1 MGLLE
6 KAQKHKDDDIQIVEE
21 IKEEPKDN
29 IKKTKGLLEKAKN
42 QKKKKTKKQKPE
54 KKAKKEIE
62 KTQSKKENKKEKS
75 KETKK
80 KTKKETDENKEL
92 IEEKTGFGYKGLGT
106 RRILYDKERKEY
118 FYKIIEPKL
127 NKEEKKIQDEL
138 THLFK
143 MLADINVS
151 DMEDKE
157 KEKFLEDTLN
167 QIVIDNNI
175 QFFGLN
181 KKENKEL
188 IRLFELLEDTD
199 MTYLKNEKEVKFL
212 INTLDQIVENKDNN
226 IQFLKLEEDEGNKIK
241 KVFKSIFSKNKNKEN
256 TIKKPKKQPETK
268 KDLKNKNE
276 KGLKTI
282 FTKVNKKE
290 REAQKEEIEKKSQE
304 IKDKIYYHLFK
315 DFLGYGK
322 IDIIMKDR
330 GIEDIS
336 CDGHEVPIFI
346 YHKKY
351 DEISSNVMFE
361 DEEELNSFVVRLAQI
376 CGKQISVFSPIVDG
390 KLPDGSRLQTTLA
403 RTVTRGSTFT
413 IRRFKENP
421 LTPIDLIKYK
431 SISFEMAAFFW
442 MAIENGASVLFCGG
456 TASGKTTALNA
467 LSLFIPESHKV
478 VTIEDTR
485 EINLP
490 HKNWIAGTTR
500 QGFSASDEKTG
511 KDIDMFDLIRAALR
525 QRPKVIM
532 VGEVRGK
539 EAYSLFQAM
548 STGHTAY
555 STVHASD
562 IHTLIQRLENP
573 PIELPRA
580 LLTSLEIIVFQNAVD
595 IKGKTVRRMSSV
607 TEIVKL
613 DSDTNQL
620 IFMEPYKWVSKTD
633 DRFESSGSSKV
644 LNNIRL
650 QNDWSDIELCEELE
664 KRMLV
669 LKWMV
674 EKDITDYREVGRIV
688 NLYHK
693 YPDDILKK
701 AKEEINK

>member
-6 KAQKHKDDDIQIVEE
+6 KAQEQKSKKDDIQIVEE
-21 IKEEPKDN
+21 IPEEKPT
-29 IKKTKGLLEKAKN
+29 KKQKSLLEKAKETKN
-42 QKKKKTKKQKPE
+42 KKTKKT
-54 KKAKKEIE
+54 
-62 KTQSKKENKKEKS
+62 KTIKKEK
-75 KETKK
+75 KEPEKTKDK
-80 KTKKETDENKEL
+80 KEEIKKQTKKETDKNKKI
-92 IEEKTGFGYKGLGT
+92 IEERTGFGYKGQGI
-106 RRILYDKERKEY
+106 RRIIYDEEEKEY
-118 FYKIIEPKL
+118 FYKVIEPVL
-127 NKEEKKIQDEL
+127 TDDQKEIKNEL

-143 MLADINVS
+143 MLADVNVS
-151 DMEDKE
+151 DMENEE

-167 QIVIDNNI
+167 NIV
-175 QFFGLN
+175 
-181 KKENKEL
+181 
-188 IRLFELLEDTD
+188 
-199 MTYLKNEKEVKFL
+199 
-212 INTLDQIVENKDNN
+212 KDNN
-226 IQFLKLEEDEGNKIK
+226 IDFLNLEKKKEEGEDDDK
-241 KVFKSIFSKNKNKEN
+241 KSLISFFSKKDKNKNKEE
-256 TIKKPKKQPETK
+256 TTK
-268 KDLKNKNE
+268 KDKEKSKKEKTKKEKPKEEKNKTKKQE
-276 KGLKTI
+276 KKI
-282 FTKVNKKE
+282 FSKKYNKYKDLT
-290 REAQKEEIEKKSQE
+290 KEEIEKKEEE
-304 IKDKIYYHLFK
+304 IKDKIFYHLFK

-322 IDIIMKDR
+322 IDIIMKDE

-336 CDGHEVPIFI
+336 CDGHEVPVFI

-351 DEISSNVMFE
+351 DEISSNVIFD
-361 DEEELNSFVVRLAQI
+361 DEVQLNSFVVRLAQI

-403 RTVTRGSTFT
+403 RTVTKGSTFT
-413 IRRFKENP
+413 IRKFKENP
-421 LTPIDLIKYK
+421 LTPIDLINFQ
-431 SISFEMAAFFW
+431 SISLEMGAFFW

-467 LSLFIPESHKV
+467 LSLFIPETHKI

-485 EINLP
+485 EVNLP
-490 HKNWIAGTTR
+490 HQNWIAGTTR
-500 QGFSASDEKTG
+500 QGFSAADEKTG

-580 LLTSLEIIVFQNAVD
+580 LLTSLEIIVFQNAID
-595 IKGKTVRRMSSV
+595 IKGKTVRRMTSI
-607 TEIVKL
+607 TEIIKL

-664 KRMLV
+664 KRMMILR
-669 LKWMV
+669 WMK
-674 EKDITDYREVGRIV
+674 EKDINDYREVGRIV

-693 YPDDILKK
+693 YPDDLLKK
-701 AKEEINK
+701 AKEELNS

>member
-6 KAQKHKDDDIQIVEE
+6 KAQVQKSKEKKQDIKIVNEIEIEKHE
-21 IKEEPKDN
+21 
-29 IKKTKGLLEKAKN
+29 KKSKSLLEKV
-42 QKKKKTKKQKPE
+42 KKKKNSQKVKTEKKKPSIKQKKGKIIKP
-54 KKAKKEIE
+54 KP
-62 KTQSKKENKKEKS
+62 KKEK
-75 KETKK
+75 KTD
-80 KTKKETDENKEL
+80 TKKELAIKEKDKRDPYKDME
-92 IEEKTGFGYKGLGT
+92 IVEEKTGFGYKGLGT
-106 RRILYDKERKEY
+106 RRILYNKEKNEY
-118 FYKIIEPKL
+118 LYSAIEPEL
-127 NKEEKKIQDEL
+127 NEEEKEIKKEL

-143 MLADINVS
+143 MLADVNVS
-151 DMEDKE
+151 DMENKE
-157 KEKFLEDTLN
+157 KEQFLEDTLE
-167 QIVIDNNI
+167 QIV
-175 QFFGLN
+175 
-181 KKENKEL
+181 
-188 IRLFELLEDTD
+188 
-199 MTYLKNEKEVKFL
+199 
-212 INTLDQIVENKDNN
+212 KDNN
-226 IQFLKLEEDEGNKIK
+226 IQFLN
-241 KVFKSIFSKNKNKEN
+241 F
-256 TIKKPKKQPETK
+256 KPKKDTKKEENKKTEDNEEKDEEKKGLKSLFSKKNKDKTETK
-268 KDLKNKNE
+268 KVEKTNDDKKQEKNGLFSVFSKKDNKYKDL
-276 KGLKTI
+276 T
-282 FTKVNKKE
+282 
-290 REAQKEEIEKKSQE
+290 KEEIDKKVQE
-304 IKDKIYYHLFK
+304 IKDKIFYHIFR

-322 IDIIMKDR
+322 IDIIMKDK

-336 CDGHEVPIFI
+336 CDGHHVPIFI

-351 DEISSNVMFE
+351 DEIASDVKFD
-361 DEEELNSFVVRLAQI
+361 DELQLNSFVVKLAQI

-421 LTPIDLIKYK
+421 LTPIDLIRFE
-431 SISFEMAAFFW
+431 SISVEMAAFFW

-478 VTIEDTR
+478 VSIEDTR

-580 LLTSLEIIVFQNAVD
+580 LLTSLEIIVFQNAID
-595 IKGKTVRRMSSV
+595 IKGKTVRRMTSV

-650 QNDWSDIELCEELE
+650 QNDWNDLELTEEIE

-669 LKWMV
+669 LRWMD

-688 NLYHK
+688 NIYHK
-693 YPDDILKK
+693 NSDELVKK
-701 AKEEINK
+701 AKEELG